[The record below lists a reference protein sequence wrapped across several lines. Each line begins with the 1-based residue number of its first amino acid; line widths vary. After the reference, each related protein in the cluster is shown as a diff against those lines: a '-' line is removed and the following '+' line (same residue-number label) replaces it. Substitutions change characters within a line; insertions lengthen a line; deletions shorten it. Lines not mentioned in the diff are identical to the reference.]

1 MQKTIILGASGQ
13 LGNCIAK
20 VAQQRGISDILFPSE
35 QEADI
40 LASDQLRLLFEKE
53 QPAFVVNCAAYTA
66 VDKAEDDVEK
76 ARLINKVGPET
87 IARLCQELGITMIHI
102 STDFV
107 FAGNVTKLLNEEDV
121 AEPVSVYGATKLEGE
136 QVIAQVLPQHII
148 IRTAWLYSEFGN
160 NFVKTMQRLGR
171 ERDELGVI
179 VDQIGTPT
187 YGVDLAGIILDFITS
202 DSTAYGTYHYS
213 NEGAVSWYDFA
224 QAIFEES
231 GISVRVK
238 ALRTDEYPTRAVR
251 PSWSVMDKS
260 KIRQT
265 LGTPIPYWKESL
277 KECIKALNSIE

>member
-1 MQKTIILGASGQ
+1 MKKTIILGASGQ

-20 VAQQRGISDILFPSE
+20 VAGERGLTNVLFPSE
-35 QEADI
+35 QNANI
-40 LASDQLRLLFEKE
+40 LSIDQLRILFESE

-76 ARLINKVGPET
+76 ARLINKVGPQN
-87 IARLCQELGITMIHI
+87 IAQLCQEFNCTLIHI

-107 FAGNVTKLLNEEDV
+107 FAGNQTKLLNEQDI
-121 AEPVSVYGATKLEGE
+121 AEPVSVYGLTKLEGE
-136 QVIAQVLPQHII
+136 LAIAETLPQHII

-187 YGVDLAGIILDFITS
+187 YGVDLAGIILDFINQ
-202 DSTAYGTYHYS
+202 DGVEYGTYHYS

-224 QAIFEES
+224 QTIFEES
-231 GISVRVK
+231 NIVVRVK
-238 ALRTDEYPTRAVR
+238 PLRTDEYPTRAMR

-265 LGTPIPYWKESL
+265 LGTAIPYWKESL
-277 KECIKALNSIE
+277 KKCIAAIG